1 MGALESKTLVYRYFQ
16 DLWNAGDV
24 KLADTLLAPDV
35 AVRGS
40 LGVTVRGQDGFRGY
54 ARMVR
59 AALPD
64 LRIEVEEL
72 IGEGT
77 RVAARVR
84 YNGTHLGPLF
94 GVAATGRAVSYPAIT
109 LFQIAEGRITE
120 VWTVGDTLSLMT
132 QVGVFPPLP

>member
-1 MGALESKTLVYRYFQ
+1 MSLAESKTLVYRYFH
-16 DLWNAGDV
+16 DVWNAGDLN
-24 KLADTLLAPDV
+24 LADTLLGPDV

-40 LGVTVRGQDGFRGY
+40 LGVTVRGQEGFRGY
-54 ARMVR
+54 ARMVK

-72 IGEGT
+72 IAEGT

-84 YNGTHLGPLF
+84 YSGTHRGPLF
-94 GVAATGRAVSYPAIT
+94 GIAATGRAVTYPAIT
-109 LFQIAEGRITE
+109 LFQVAEGRITE

-132 QVGVFPPLP
+132 QVGVFPALP